1 MSTKIT
7 EFERANELGIGS
19 VSAVDFFPYTEVD
32 GKYTLAPMSEINAKL
47 ANDAAMTTSANIGI
61 PALLVTYLD
70 PRVCEVLFGA
80 MNAGRIFEKSQIGK
94 FEDDFA
100 TFMVEEIA
108 GQVSPY
114 ADFGNGTAV
123 DVNYNYPVR
132 QNFRY
137 QTTLKYGDLEVS
149 KAALAKINLAA
160 RKQYASAQVMARAEN
175 AFQLYGVK
183 GMEIYGLL
191 NDPNLPASITPHS
204 IGGNTTWESKI
215 NADPNNASTL
225 VFNDVNKLIGELMAR
240 NGGLIDAN
248 TPMILGISN
257 KQLNYLTQPNNFG
270 KSALELLK
278 GNYPALTVVQLP
290 ELSTTSGEMLYLTVP
305 ELLGDKTGE
314 TAYSRAYMLGR
325 LVPKISSW
333 EQKATA
339 STFGCVIRRPNLV
352 ATMLGV

>member
-1 MSTKIT
+1 
-7 EFERANELGIGS
+7 
-19 VSAVDFFPYTEVD
+19 
-32 GKYTLAPMSEINAKL
+32 
-47 ANDAAMTTSANIGI
+47 
-61 PALLVTYLD
+61 
-70 PRVCEVLFGA
+70 
-80 MNAGRIFEKSQIGK
+80 
-94 FEDDFA
+94 
-100 TFMVEEIA
+100 
-108 GQVSPY
+108 
-114 ADFGNGTAV
+114 
-123 DVNYNYPVR
+123 
-132 QNFRY
+132 
-137 QTTLKYGDLEVS
+137 
-149 KAALAKINLAA
+149 
-160 RKQYASAQVMARAEN
+160 MARAEN

-191 NDPNLPASITPHS
+191 NDPNLPASITPRS

-215 NADPNNASTL
+215 DADPNNASTL

-257 KQLNYLTQPNNFG
+257 KQLNNFG

-290 ELSTTSGEMLYLTVP
+290 ELSTISGEMLYLTVP
-305 ELLGDKTGE
+305 ELLGDMTGE

-325 LVPKISSW
+325 LVPKLSAW